1 MKKYDLAIIGAGP
14 AGIGC
19 AISAMKRKLDVIII
33 EKGNIVNS
41 IINFPAQMSFFST
54 SSELELHDVPFNS
67 QSLKPLRIEAIKY
80 YQSLVSFFKIPVE
93 TKAKV
98 KEIDK
103 NRDSFSMK
111 IQKNDQDLSIVCSKL
126 ILASGFYDNPNRLN
140 IPGEELDHV
149 SHYYREPFQHYN
161 QDVIV
166 VGGKNSA
173 VEAALDLH
181 RHGAR
186 VHLIHRRSEIKESVK
201 YWVLPDIKNR
211 IDEGSIKVS
220 LESELSRINS
230 DTVAVKNKET
240 ISTCPADAVYLLTG
254 YHPQVD
260 LLDQCGVAYNPE
272 NLEPKINLQTLESN
286 VEGLYL
292 AGSVIAGRNANRI
305 FIENSREHGEKIL
318 SDIENKI
325 KKLPS

>member
-1 MKKYDLAIIGAGP
+1 
-14 AGIGC
+14 
-19 AISAMKRKLDVIII
+19 
-33 EKGNIVNS
+33 
-41 IINFPAQMSFFST
+41 
-54 SSELELHDVPFNS
+54 
-67 QSLKPLRIEAIKY
+67 
-80 YQSLVSFFKIPVE
+80 VSFFKIPVE

-230 DTVAVKNKET
+230 DIVEVKNKKT
-240 ISTCPADAVYLLTG
+240 ISTYPADAVYLLTG